1 MNFQPHAILDR
12 PKFGIPNTPA
22 AERLSGFHL
31 NSRLLIGGLLVCIG
45 YYFGSKLG
53 LALTLHPRPVSVM
66 WPTNSILLAAL
77 LLAPVRYWWFL
88 LACALPAHIWVQLQ
102 GEIPVTMMLCWFVSN
117 ATEALIGAGLIR
129 WIVGGPF
136 RLAGRTNVAA
146 FLLCGA
152 FAGPF
157 LSSFLDAAFVRLNN
171 FGEGAYFEIWKIRFF
186 SNVLA
191 ALTVAPMIVL
201 WAKVDLSRIRK
212 ATWMRILE
220 GALLAIGLLA
230 LGYQVFVSDRTGL
243 SMNPAFIYTPL
254 PFLLWAAV
262 RFGATG
268 AVTAVFVTAL
278 ISISGATHGFGPF
291 GNHPAEANAL
301 SLQIFLSL
309 SSVLLLLLCGVITD
323 LDEARDRFSKA
334 FHSSPDA
341 IFIARKTDGH
351 IVEWNERAEEL
362 FGYIRA
368 DSVGT
373 TISDLKIFPVEE
385 DLRELLARNSAA
397 ADLETLVRNRNGE
410 IRHTLLSADTEE
422 IGGAPCMILVLRDVT
437 ERRRLEEETRELNS
451 KLVGAKEEERKR
463 IARELHDDLNQRLS
477 LLAVEV
483 DLLNEQ
489 TMADEKPN
497 SEQLESIGSQLREL
511 STEVNRFSHQ
521 LHPAHLEQLGLVAA
535 VRAVCEEIEQR
546 WSVTVHFSD
555 RGFIPRTVDPPLAL
569 CLYRV
574 LQEALQNSVRH
585 SDSTHINVRIT
596 GDEDQIRLVVSDQGK
611 GFDLKSASSAT
622 GLGLASMRERVKQV
636 FGSLEIHSKP
646 GHGTRIEVSVP
657 LLPGT
662 NVKPDDGAS

>member
-1 MNFQPHAILDR
+1 
-12 PKFGIPNTPA
+12 
-22 AERLSGFHL
+22 
-31 NSRLLIGGLLVCIG
+31 
-45 YYFGSKLG
+45 
-53 LALTLHPRPVSVM
+53 
-66 WPTNSILLAAL
+66 
-77 LLAPVRYWWFL
+77 
-88 LACALPAHIWVQLQ
+88 
-102 GEIPVTMMLCWFVSN
+102 MMLCWFVSN

-129 WIVGGPF
+129 WIVDGPF
-136 RLAGRTNVAA
+136 QLTGRANIAA

-152 FAGPF
+152 FTGPF
-157 LSSFLDAAFVRLNN
+157 LSSFMDAAFVRLNS
-171 FGEGAYFEIWKIRFF
+171 FGEGTYFEIWKIRFF

-191 ALTVAPMIVL
+191 ALTVAPMIFL

-212 ATWMRILE
+212 ASWLRIIE
-220 GALLAIGLLA
+220 ATLLTVGLLT

-243 SMNPAFIYTPL
+243 SVNPAFIYAPL

-278 ISISGATHGFGPF
+278 ISISGATHGYGPF
-291 GNHPAEANAL
+291 STLSPEANAL
-301 SLQIFLSL
+301 SLQLFLSL
-309 SSVLLLLLCGVITD
+309 CSVLLLLLCGVITD
-323 LDEARDRFSKA
+323 LDQARDRFSKA

-341 IFIARKTDGH
+341 IFIARKSDGH
-351 IVEWNERAEEL
+351 IVEWNERAEQL

-397 ADLETLVRNRNGE
+397 ADLETLVRNKNGE

-422 IGGAPCMILVLRDVT
+422 IAGAACMILVLRDVT

-451 KLVGAKEEERKR
+451 KLVDAKEEERKR

-483 DLLNEQ
+483 DILNEQ
-489 TMADEKPN
+489 TKADERPD

-511 STEVNRFSHQ
+511 STEVHRFSHQ
-521 LHPAHLEQLGLVAA
+521 LHPVQLEQLGLVAA

-546 WSVTVHFSD
+546 WSVTVHLRD
-555 RGFIPRTVDPPLAL
+555 RGHIPRDVNVPVAL

-574 LQEALQNSVRH
+574 LQEAMQNSVRH
-585 SDSTHINVRIT
+585 SDSTEMHVQLT
-596 GDEDQIRLVVSDQGK
+596 GEEDQIRLVISDRGK
-611 GFDLKSASSAT
+611 GFDMKSAHSAS

-646 GHGTRIEVSVP
+646 GQGTRIEVTVP
-657 LLPGT
+657 LLPKSG
-662 NVKPDDGAS
+662 VKSGDAVS